1 MEKQSLMAHNNL
13 VRAGVMGGNDGI
25 LSVAG
30 IIVGV
35 AGAGQSLS
43 AIMLSG
49 FAGTLAGMVSM
60 AMGEFVSVRSS
71 HDAQEKARQSQ
82 EEALKNNYDAEFN
95 FVKEKY
101 QADGISEELATQ
113 ATREMM
119 DKDPLETTVRERHGF
134 SLKSQVS
141 AGGAALVSFVTF
153 PTGAA
158 LPMAFMAVASPN
170 LRIMATFLA
179 VLIALLLTGYM
190 AAVVNGANRT
200 KGAIRNLLSGILTMV
215 VTFLIGSLFK

>member
-60 AMGEFVSVRSS
+60 AMGEFVSVRSA

-82 EEALKNNYDAEFN
+82 EQALKKDYEVSSGWYFR
-95 FVKEKY
+95 
-101 QADGISEELATQ
+101 GISHSGYPRNDGE
-113 ATREMM
+113 
-119 DKDPLETTVRERHGF
+119 G
-134 SLKSQVS
+134 S
-141 AGGAALVSFVTF
+141 A
-153 PTGAA
+153 
-158 LPMAFMAVASPN
+158 
-170 LRIMATFLA
+170 
-179 VLIALLLTGYM
+179 
-190 AAVVNGANRT
+190 
-200 KGAIRNLLSGILTMV
+200 
-215 VTFLIGSLFK
+215 

>member
-35 AGAGQSLS
+35 ASAGQSLA

-71 HDAQEKARQSQ
+71 HDAQEKARMSQ
-82 EEALKNNYDAEFN
+82 ESALKDHYDEEFD
-95 FVKEKY
+95 FVKQKY
-101 QADGISEELATQ
+101 QAAGISEELATQ
-113 ATREMM
+113 ATEEMM
-119 DKDPLETTVRERHGF
+119 TKDPLETTVRERHGF

-158 LPMAFMAVASPN
+158 LPMAFMALAAPR
-170 LRIMATFLA
+170 LRVMATFLA
-179 VLIALLLTGYM
+179 VLIALLVTGYL